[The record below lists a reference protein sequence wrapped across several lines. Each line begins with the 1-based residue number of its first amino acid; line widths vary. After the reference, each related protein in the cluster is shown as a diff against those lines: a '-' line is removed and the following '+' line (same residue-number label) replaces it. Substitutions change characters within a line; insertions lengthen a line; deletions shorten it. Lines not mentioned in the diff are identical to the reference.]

1 MYTYQPLEYLRSI
14 RLVKLYQARCKA
26 DTVSCDLIHVSLE
39 DCPPFEA
46 LSYTWGDASV
56 KHTISCSK
64 EQLDITTNLLSALQH
79 LRQLDSTRLIWIDAI
94 CINQF
99 NMHECTQQVQ
109 LMRDIYH
116 KAEGVLVWLG
126 PEIPDSPRCFQLV
139 PKLASA
145 WEKRDEFRQGQQS
158 QDVLTVHEAKELG
171 LPELDDSIWQTLK
184 RILHS
189 PWFDRVWIIQEVA
202 VSRRATV
209 MCGDERVIWEDLVE
223 SALLISEG
231 KIHYDIEGSG
241 TGNITTIDGF
251 RIQVRDGEE
260 FDLFVLMR
268 LSRPSLATNP
278 QDKVFALLGI
288 TEERDREAIKP
299 DYNIPVRDLY
309 CRIAR
314 YFIERDQKLDVLCQ
328 AGYGRSIPDLPS
340 WVPDWSVPVSADD
353 QDLVDVSHPGYWLDI
368 EEYPA
373 LVTLSDNPDHL
384 IARGKIVDIISEV
397 GTVFEAQS
405 LTEDTQ
411 IAQQRITSVIR
422 EWERLALGIHTY
434 PTGEA
439 VIEAYWRTLIAGAD
453 KENEEAPIEF
463 GNHFARWYNQFGSTA
478 FDLSELHYRTSL
490 TSEEAA
496 KLYGSCVQETC
507 RGRRLFTTSMGYMGV
522 GVKGGLK
529 GDHIAVLSGSIF
541 PCLLRSKEDFF
552 TFVGECYIHG
562 LDLNGIMADGDLDFQ
577 KLILR

>member
-1 MYTYQPLEYLRSI
+1 
-14 RLVKLYQARCKA
+14 
-26 DTVSCDLIHVSLE
+26 
-39 DCPPFEA
+39 
-46 LSYTWGDASV
+46 
-56 KHTISCSK
+56 
-64 EQLDITTNLLSALQH
+64 
-79 LRQLDSTRLIWIDAI
+79 
-94 CINQF
+94 
-99 NMHECTQQVQ
+99 
-109 LMRDIYH
+109 
-116 KAEGVLVWLG
+116 
-126 PEIPDSPRCFQLV
+126 
-139 PKLASA
+139 
-145 WEKRDEFRQGQQS
+145 
-158 QDVLTVHEAKELG
+158 
-171 LPELDDSIWQTLK
+171 
-184 RILHS
+184 
-189 PWFDRVWIIQEVA
+189 
-202 VSRRATV
+202 
-209 MCGDERVIWEDLVE
+209 
-223 SALLISEG
+223 
-231 KIHYDIEGSG
+231 
-241 TGNITTIDGF
+241 
-251 RIQVRDGEE
+251 
-260 FDLFVLMR
+260 
-268 LSRPSLATNP
+268 
-278 QDKVFALLGI
+278 
-288 TEERDREAIKP
+288 
-299 DYNIPVRDLY
+299 
-309 CRIAR
+309 
-314 YFIERDQKLDVLCQ
+314 
-328 AGYGRSIPDLPS
+328 
-340 WVPDWSVPVSADD
+340 
-353 QDLVDVSHPGYWLDI
+353 LDI

-490 TSEEAA
+490 TSEEVA

-577 KLILR
+577 N